1 MGCPDPDE
9 TENED
14 PKLMGTLDE
23 GTTIICPIYIV
34 NISSMNPLPHL
45 SMKGTPIIPSTDRNF
60 NNTLFDPLS
69 KFSTPPFHYF
79 MSLILSSSLIR
90 LYGCVMLMLHSLFLS
105 GILFQDITTL
115 LLDTKAFKET
125 IDLFVERHRDQ
136 NINVVVGTLR
146 SHTSIL
152 SIISCLC
159 TNLFIA
165 KLGIVRVWY
174 YNLPAYYKREM
185 EKEMKNGFKKVQATE
200 RTIFNDEEQHI
211 LFFGKFPLTT
221 TNLQLIKK
229 TKDNFQ
235 VNLLDMKVNLY
246 LSLMTGASIMESGSV
261 RAPLDEELI
270 LKE

>member
-79 MSLILSSSLIR
+79 M
-90 LYGCVMLMLHSLFLS
+90 
-105 GILFQDITTL
+105 
-115 LLDTKAFKET
+115 
-125 IDLFVERHRDQ
+125 
-136 NINVVVGTLR
+136 
-146 SHTSIL
+146 
-152 SIISCLC
+152 
-159 TNLFIA
+159 
-165 KLGIVRVWY
+165 Y